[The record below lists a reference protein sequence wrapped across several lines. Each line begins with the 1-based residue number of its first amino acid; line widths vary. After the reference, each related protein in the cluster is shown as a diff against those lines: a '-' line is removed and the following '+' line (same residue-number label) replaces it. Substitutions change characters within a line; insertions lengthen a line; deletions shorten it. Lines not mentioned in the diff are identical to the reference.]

1 VNEPTDPSV
10 IGLDEPEGDKTMVV
24 QLHRIGRIAGLLS
37 LIALAACTTPAAPP
51 PGQPVA
57 ARPSFTET
65 GGASWYGAELAGA
78 KTASG
83 TIFDPAK
90 PTAAHRSLPFQTVAR
105 VTNVENGRSVK
116 VVITDRGPY
125 GKGRIIDVSAKAAQA
140 LGLKK
145 DGVMTVKVEV
155 LAEDQ
160 IADKTAVR

>member
-1 VNEPTDPSV
+1 
-10 IGLDEPEGDKTMVV
+10 MVV
-24 QLHRIGRIAGLLS
+24 QFHRIGRLAGLLS
-37 LIALAACTTPAAPP
+37 LVALAACTTPTAP

-125 GKGRIIDVSAKAAQA
+125 RKGRIIDVSAKAAQA
-140 LGLKK
+140 LGLKR
-145 DGVMTVKVEV
+145 DGVVTVTVEV
-155 LAEDQ
+155 LVEDQ
-160 IADKTAVR
+160 TTDKTAVR